1 VLRLLATIHKELI
14 ILVRDKGGLAVM
26 FLMPMALIT
35 IMALIQ
41 DAPFKDYQEMKIP
54 LALVNHDNGKLGK
67 SIEAGLRESKIFE
80 INTKEYSE
88 RELKQKVKRGDYEIG
103 ILIPEDATKR
113 LEDNVNAFVAKKL
126 AAAGMGG
133 EALPLDDKPVTSTD
147 SAIDMKVVFAP
158 TTKKSFRAS
167 ILGSLKQSA
176 SKLETQTLL
185 AIFSNKLNRD
195 TTAIKEQPPMADFI
209 AFTELNA
216 IETPKEALQLNS
228 VQHNVPAWTIFG
240 MFFIVISLAGSIIKE
255 RESGSYTRLLTMPGN
270 YLTIMAGKVTAYLVV
285 CLIQC
290 LLMLLVGIYL
300 LPYFGLPW
308 LVIGKNIPAIAIV
321 AASAGLAATGYGIM
335 VGSLFSS
342 QQQSSTFGAVSVVIL
357 AALGGIWVPVYVM
370 PDAIRMFAGFS
381 PLYWAL
387 TAFHKIFLGDGDII
401 SILPYTAKL
410 IGFFIA
416 TIGISYF
423 YNKSQTR

>member
-1 VLRLLATIHKELI
+1 MLRLLATIRKELI

-26 FLMPMALIT
+26 FLMPMMLIT

-54 LALVNHDNGKLGK
+54 LAFVNRDNGKLGK
-67 SIEAGLRESKIFE
+67 SIEAGLKESKIFA
-80 INTKEYSE
+80 INVKDFSE
-88 RELKQKVKRGDYEIG
+88 QELKQKVKGGDYEIG
-103 ILIPEDATKR
+103 ILIPEQATQR
-113 LEDNVNAFVAKKL
+113 LEQHINDFVGKKL
-126 AAAGMGG
+126 SAAGLGG
-133 EALPLDDKPVTSTD
+133 AALSLDDKID
-147 SAIDMKVVFAP
+147 SAIDLKVVFAP
-158 TTKKSFRAS
+158 TTKKSFKAS
-167 ILGSLKQSA
+167 IMGSLKQSA

-185 AIFSNKLNRD
+185 AMFSRQLNRD
-195 TTAIKEQPPMADFI
+195 TAATKEQPPMADFI
-209 AFTELNA
+209 DFRELNA

-255 RESGSYTRLLTMPGN
+255 KESGSYTRLLTMPGN
-270 YLTIMAGKVTAYLVV
+270 YLTIMAGKISSYLII

-290 LLMLLVGIYL
+290 ALMLLVGIYL
-300 LPYFGLPW
+300 LPHLGLPR
-308 LVIGKNIPAIAIV
+308 LVIGNNIPAIGVI

-335 VGSLFSS
+335 VGSLFTS

-370 PDAIRMFAGFS
+370 PEAIRMFAGFS

-387 TAFHKIFLGDGDII
+387 TAFHKIFLGDGDIK
-401 SILPYTAKL
+401 SILPYAAKL
-410 IGFFIA
+410 IAFFCA
-416 TIGISYF
+416 TVSISFF
-423 YNKSQTR
+423 YNKTHTR

>member
-1 VLRLLATIHKELI
+1 MLRLLATIRKELI

-26 FLMPMALIT
+26 FLMPMMLIT

-54 LALVNHDNGKLGK
+54 LALVNHDKGKLGK
-67 SIEAGLRESKIFE
+67 SIEAGLRESKIFA
-80 INTKEYSE
+80 INSKDFSE
-88 RELKQKVKRGDYEIG
+88 QELKQKVKGGDYEIG
-103 ILIPEDATKR
+103 ILIPEQATQR
-113 LEDNVNAFVAKKL
+113 LEDRVNDFVGKKL
-126 AAAGMGG
+126 SAVGMGG
-133 EALPLDDKPVTSTD
+133 AALSLNDKVD
-147 SAIDMKVVFAP
+147 SAIDLKVVFAP
-158 TTKKSFRAS
+158 TTKKSFKAS
-167 ILGSLKQSA
+167 IMGSLKQSA

-185 AIFSNKLNRD
+185 AVFSQQLNRD
-195 TTAIKEQPPMADFI
+195 TGAKKEQPPMADFI
-209 AFTELNA
+209 EFKELNA

-270 YLTIMAGKVTAYLVV
+270 YLTIMAGKISSYLLV

-290 LLMLLVGIYL
+290 VLMLLVGIYL
-300 LPYFGLPW
+300 LPHLGLPR
-308 LVIGKNIPAIAIV
+308 LIIGNNIPAIGII

-335 VGSLFSS
+335 VGSLFTS

-370 PDAIRMFAGFS
+370 PEAIRMFAGFS

-387 TAFHKIFLGDGDII
+387 TAFHKIFLGDGDIK
-401 SILPYTAKL
+401 SILPYAAKL
-410 IGFFIA
+410 VAFFVA
-416 TIGISYF
+416 TVGISFF
-423 YNKSQTR
+423 YNKTHTR